1 MTNRDL
7 SLRLATADDLDVI
20 ARVVNTVSEGVVETL
35 LGGVLPG
42 KDAESVLA
50 LVFGRRLATY
60 VPENVILAE
69 VAGRIAGLCFA
80 YDAKEQTVPP
90 LMTGFLGEKRVAAV
104 KGLLTATYPGALW
117 INTLW
122 TADAVR
128 GQGLGRLLLRAAET
142 TARDAGLTALAL
154 NCWADNT
161 RALDFY
167 TKAGFTDGGVIAV
180 GGDLVRRHPAGGRL
194 LVKPVGGG
202 L

>member
-7 SLRLATADDLDVI
+7 TLRLATADDI
-20 ARVVNTVSEGVVETL
+20 GAITRIVNTVSEGVVESL
-35 LGGVLPG
+35 LGGLLPG

-50 LVFGRRLATY
+50 LVFGRRVPPY
-60 VPENVILAE
+60 VPENVILAD
-69 VAGRIAGLCFA
+69 VAGRTAGLCFA

-104 KGLLTATYPGALW
+104 KALLTATYPQALW

-122 TADAVR
+122 TDESVR
-128 GQGLGRLLLRAAET
+128 GQGLGRLLLRAAAA
-142 TARDAGLTALAL
+142 TAQDQGLTALAL
-154 NCWADNT
+154 NCWAENA

-167 TKAGFTDGGVIAV
+167 AEAGFAEKGVIPV
-180 GGDLVRRHPAGGRL
+180 GGDLLRRHPAGGRL
-194 LVKPVGGG
+194 LVKPLEGV